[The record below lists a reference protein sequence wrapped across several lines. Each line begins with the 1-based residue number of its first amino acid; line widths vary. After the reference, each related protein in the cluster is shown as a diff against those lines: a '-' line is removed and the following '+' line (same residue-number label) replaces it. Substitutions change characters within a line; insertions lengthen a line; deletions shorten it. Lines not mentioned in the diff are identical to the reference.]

1 MVGAEADAVLAHGG
15 AAVLIERLHVIG
27 HITPEQHA
35 EVFDELESQALGE
48 TLQVFGA
55 RQVVERLQDG
65 GDVMVHETLDAGGD
79 MIACIARQL
88 LVGEQDDARTHDMI
102 GRGKTR
108 DGIAEPAHGAVGA
121 EREVAVAGRMQA
133 RGPGFELQ
141 RKRLLRSRLHGLRIG
156 TFRSGDEREPE
167 TGQLPDMMSFHED
180 IAIHTDFSFQ
190 HRILSQA
197 LHEHRCPAIN
207 KAFRQPFM

>member
-1 MVGAEADAVLAHGG
+1 MTELRTPRLVL
-15 AAVLIERLHVIG
+15 RR
-27 HITPEQHA
+27 
-35 EVFDELESQALGE
+35 
-48 TLQVFGA
+48 A
-55 RQVVERLQDG
+55 RP
-65 GDVMVHETLDAGGD
+65 GDVDGLHAILSDKRAMKHWSTLPHESLAETQQWLDA
-79 MIACIARQL
+79 ML
-88 LVGEQDDARTHDMI
+88 
-102 GRGKTR
+102 
-108 DGIAEPAHGAVGA
+108 
-121 EREVAVAGRMQA
+121 A

-141 RKRLLRSRLHGLRIG
+141 RKRLLRGGLHGLRIG

-167 TGQLPDMMSFHED
+167 TGQLPDMMSFYED